1 MLPPGYPVDVHFNP
15 PYGPWDQ
22 RLCAVPGGDLFKAI
36 SRGQASIVTD
46 HVERFTPTGVQLRSG
61 AHLEADLIVTA
72 TGLNLLPLGG
82 IPLSV
87 DGKPVKLP
95 DHVVFKGMLLSDV
108 PNFATAV
115 GYTSSSWT
123 LKIGLLCEH
132 FCRLLAH
139 MDAQGTEVCT
149 PRAEPGMATQPLLNF
164 GAGYVLRA
172 MDRLPRQGDR
182 FPWTMSFHYA
192 EDVKIF
198 RGGPVDDPALEF
210 LSARAPAPELAA

>member
-1 MLPPGYPVDVHFNP
+1 MLPPGFPVDVHFNP

-72 TGLNLLPLGG
+72 TGLNLQPLGG

-87 DGKPVKLP
+87 DGKPVNLP

-139 MDAQGTEVCT
+139 MDAQRTEV
-149 PRAEPGMATQPLLNF
+149 
-164 GAGYVLRA
+164 
-172 MDRLPRQGDR
+172 
-182 FPWTMSFHYA
+182 
-192 EDVKIF
+192 
-198 RGGPVDDPALEF
+198 
-210 LSARAPAPELAA
+210 